1 MKRFA
6 AIVLTVLFGASVALA
21 HNPEGG
27 STSGLFG
34 LKPEYVHVL
43 LNPLPVYGL
52 LMGVLVLAVALL
64 ARSTAARNIG
74 LVVIVLC
81 SASAWPVLVYGQHG
95 YNELYPLLD
104 TESQQWLN
112 AHMERAE
119 DFIYAFYVTAL
130 LGLAALAL
138 QKKFQRSAKA
148 LTLLTLIAAIVSLGI
163 GGWISRAGGEVSH
176 SEFRNGPPPATAPE
190 HQHDSQGHAG
200 ETETN
205 QNQ

>member
-1 MKRFA
+1 MKKFA
-6 AIVLTVLFGASVALA
+6 ATVVTVFFGASFALA

-52 LMGVLVLAVALL
+52 LMGVLVLAAALL
-64 ARSTAARNIG
+64 ARSNAARNIG

-81 SASAWPVLVYGQHG
+81 AASAWPVLVYGQHG

-130 LGLAALAL
+130 LGVAALAV
-138 QKKFQRSAKA
+138 QKKFQRAAKIF
-148 LTLLTLIAAIVSLGI
+148 TLLTLLSAVISLGI

-176 SEFRNGPPPATAPE
+176 SEFRNGPPPAAAPE
-190 HQHDSQGHAG
+190 HQHDSQGHTG
-200 ETETN
+200 ETETKPN
-205 QNQ
+205 Q